1 MAQKSL
7 DKFIARKQ
15 LIRLRTEALFGLDED
30 AQDTLLAQPTLRCIR
45 YNQLAVPI
53 EETRAALI
61 DAGVIFL
68 DTKELPSYCAVLGS
82 TQTESALTALQI
94 STTNGSIFY
103 QNPSSILPVIALDP
117 QPGENILD
125 LCASPGGKASLIA
138 ALTNNQAHLTLN
150 DTSFDR
156 LQRLKRVCQLLQ
168 VKPLEYTLVKGEAAS
183 RNFHLESFDKII
195 LDAPCSGEDIRMLTS
210 ESVDHWSP
218 AKVKRLAELQKKL
231 LKEAWKLLKP
241 GGIIMYSTC
250 SQAPEE
256 DEAVISWF
264 LSKHEDAITLPIDL
278 PYCAPA
284 LKQWTGPQFYP
295 GTERAV
301 RVAPSI
307 THISFFACVIQKI
320 A

>member
-15 LIRLRTEALFGLDED
+15 LIRLRTEALFGLNED
-30 AQDTLLAQPTLRCIR
+30 AQDTILSQPTLRCIR
-45 YNQLAVPI
+45 YNPLVAPI

-61 DAGVIFL
+61 DAGVIFI
-68 DTKELPSYCAVLGS
+68 DNMELPSYCDVLSS
-82 TQTESALTALQI
+82 TQSELALVTLQ
-94 STTNGSIFY
+94 TGVTNGSVFY

-117 QPGENILD
+117 QPGDNLLD

-168 VKPLEYTLVKGEAAS
+168 VKPAEYTMVKGEAAS
-183 RNFHLESFDKII
+183 KKFTLESFDKII
-195 LDAPCSGEDIRMLTS
+195 LDAPCSGEDIRMIAS

-231 LKEAWKLLKP
+231 IKEAWKLVKP
-241 GGIIMYSTC
+241 GGTLVYSTC

-264 LSKHEDAITLPIDL
+264 LSKHEDATTLLIDL

-301 RVAPSI
+301 RVMPGI
-307 THISFFACVIQKI
+307 THISFFACAIQKL